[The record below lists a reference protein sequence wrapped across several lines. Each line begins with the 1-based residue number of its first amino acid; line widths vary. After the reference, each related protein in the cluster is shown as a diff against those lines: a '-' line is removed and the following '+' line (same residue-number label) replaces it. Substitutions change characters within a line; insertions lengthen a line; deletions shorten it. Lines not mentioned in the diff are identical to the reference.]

1 MVIRRYLGMYHVA
14 NGEADEV
21 DGYKS
26 PILIT
31 DVGFLAN
38 ISSTFRYVSITV

>member
-1 MVIRRYLGMYHVA
+1 MLIRRYLGMYPVA

-31 DVGFLAN
+31 DAGFLAN
-38 ISSTFRYVSITV
+38 IASIFWHLSTTI